1 MDKYLLQAVTLIT
14 VAIATV
20 SAAIMVAFAPPTPSM
35 GQELVDL
42 AEWQEEVLLIAE
54 QDREH
59 LHRNG
64 AFSK

>member
-20 SAAIMVAFAPPTPSM
+20 SAAVIVAFAPPTPPM

-42 AEWQEEVLLIAE
+42 VEWQEEILLIAE
-54 QDREH
+54 QDRDY
-59 LHRNG
+59 LRRNG